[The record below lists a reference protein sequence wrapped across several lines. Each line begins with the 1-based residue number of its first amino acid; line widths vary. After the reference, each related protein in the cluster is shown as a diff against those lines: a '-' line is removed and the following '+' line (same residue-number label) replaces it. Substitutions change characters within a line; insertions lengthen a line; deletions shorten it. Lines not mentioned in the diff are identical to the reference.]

1 MTMDLKPDKIS
12 YLLRHKLRGYWKMT
26 NQKKSQLD
34 IILEVSKKASK
45 DFIKWDRKE
54 LLSYL
59 ETQGTE
65 ALRERLLKDIKQ
77 VSNE

>member
-1 MTMDLKPDKIS
+1 
-12 YLLRHKLRGYWKMT
+12 MT